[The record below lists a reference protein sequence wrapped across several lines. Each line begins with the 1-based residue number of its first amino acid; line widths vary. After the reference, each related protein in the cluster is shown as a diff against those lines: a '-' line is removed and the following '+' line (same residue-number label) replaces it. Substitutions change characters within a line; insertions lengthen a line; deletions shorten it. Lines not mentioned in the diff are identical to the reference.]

1 MPLENSKDNFSDW
14 FDEIIRKAE
23 ISDNRFPV
31 KGFNVLM
38 PVGWEIWE
46 RIRESL
52 NEKFYATGHKNAYF
66 PLVIPEE
73 FLEKESEHFSG
84 FIPEVAWVTHRG
96 DTPLPRKLALRPT
109 SETVM
114 YPMYAIWIR
123 SHADLPLKLSN
134 WSNIIRMDTKNTKP
148 LLRDRE
154 FLWNEA
160 HTCHVTAEECEGQV
174 RESMDIYSAILDELC
189 LSYLILRRPP
199 QDTFPGAVYSIAFD
213 SPLPDGR
220 SLQSGTTHNLGQNFA
235 KAFDIKFLDADGE
248 TKHVYQTCY
257 GLSTR
262 LIAAIV
268 AVHGDDQGLI
278 IPPRLAPTQIV
289 IIPIYTKK
297 ERENVNQK
305 AQEILATLSE
315 QFRVVLD
322 DRDQYTPGWKFNEH
336 EMRGVPLRLEIG
348 PRDIVQ
354 NQGVLVRR
362 DTGEKTA
369 VPLAELLAQCQ
380 AMLDDISA
388 TLLKRAQQLLEES
401 LRDAESLAHLD
412 EIFEVFQGFARV
424 NWCGSDACNETIKN
438 YSGGEIR
445 GAKHGETEEPFGP
458 CIVCGKVEVEVVYVS
473 QAY

>member
-1 MPLENSKDNFSDW
+1 MPLENPKDNFADW

-23 ISDNRFPV
+23 ISDNRYPV

-38 PVGWEIWE
+38 PTGWEIWE
-46 RIRESL
+46 RIRELL
-52 NEKFYATGHKNAYF
+52 NQKFEKTGHKNAYF

-73 FLEKESEHFSG
+73 ILEKESAHFSG
-84 FIPEVAWVTHRG
+84 FVPEVAWVTHRG
-96 DTPLPRKLALRPT
+96 NTPLPRKLALRPT

-123 SHADLPLKLSN
+123 SHADLPLKMSN

-160 HTCHVTAEECEGQV
+160 HTCHATAEECEEQV
-174 RESMDIYSAILDELC
+174 RESMEIYGAILDELC
-189 LSYLILRRPP
+189 LSYLTLRRPP

-220 SLQSGTTHNLGQNFA
+220 TLQSGTTHNLGQNFA
-235 KAFDIKFLDADGE
+235 KVFEIKFQDVDGE

-262 LIAAIV
+262 LIAAII

-278 IPPRLAPTQIV
+278 IPPKLAPTQIV
-289 IIPIYTKK
+289 IVPIYIRK
-297 ERENVNQK
+297 EKEKVNQK
-305 AQEILATLSE
+305 AREVLGMLSE
-315 QFRVVLD
+315 HFRVFFD
-322 DRDQYTPGWKFNEH
+322 DRDKYTPGWKFNEH
-336 EMRGVPLRLEIG
+336 EMRGIPLRLEIG
-348 PRDIVQ
+348 PRDVAQ
-354 NQGVLVRR
+354 NQAVLVRR
-362 DTGEKTA
+362 DTGEKTT
-369 VPLAELLAQCQ
+369 VTVSELAQKSQ
-380 AMLDDISA
+380 EILEAVSA
-388 TLLKRAQQLLEES
+388 ALLQRAQKLLKES
-401 LRDAESLAHLD
+401 VRDAENLAHLD

-424 NWCGSDACNETIKN
+424 NWCGSDACNERIKDH
-438 YSGGEIR
+438 SRGEIR
-445 GAKHGETEEPFGP
+445 GTKHGITEQSFGH
-458 CIVCGKVEVEVVYVS
+458 CIVCGNADVQVVYVS